1 MGLDMYLEGS
11 FSTPTYIKP
20 TDQQYADMREG
31 KEVTVKRSPELED
44 ALTAIGF
51 YLL

>member
-11 FSTPTYIKP
+11 FSTGAYIQP

-31 KEVTVKRSPELED
+31 KKLQ
-44 ALTAIGF
+44 LKNHKH
-51 YLL
+51 